1 MSSDTK
7 IEFEDNKIIIH
18 RKQIQNEL
26 VGKLSEDDINLSK
39 DIIKKNIDKRKQVVV
54 VKIVRNSI
62 MIILQNVQTDRDHME
77 L

>member
-39 DIIKKNIDKRKQVVV
+39 DIIKKKYR
-54 VKIVRNSI
+54 
-62 MIILQNVQTDRDHME
+62 
-77 L
+77 

>member
-26 VGKLSEDDINLSK
+26 VGKL
-39 DIIKKNIDKRKQVVV
+39 
-54 VKIVRNSI
+54 
-62 MIILQNVQTDRDHME
+62 
-77 L
+77 